1 MITTS
6 QTIRPCLEEKMNE
19 HSFGKHISLINR
31 AAQGYFSSRLKAYH
45 IGPGQQAYLLTLLP
59 HESIMQ
65 EELAR
70 RLQVDKAN
78 VTRAIKG
85 LVEQGYV
92 KRERSEVDKRALLIT
107 LTEKGVQVRTE
118 VEAIAFAWVQKVRSP
133 LTDEEY
139 KTMEAYLERIANNLM
154 QE

>member
-1 MITTS
+1 
-6 QTIRPCLEEKMNE
+6 MNE
-19 HSFGKHISLINR
+19 SSFGKHISLINR
-31 AAQGYFSSRLKAYH
+31 AAQAYFAGRLKPYH

-70 RLQVDKAN
+70 RLHVDKAN
-78 VTRAIKG
+78 VTRAIRG

-92 KRERSEVDKRALLIT
+92 TRQRSEVDKRTLLIT
-107 LTEKGVQVRTE
+107 LTEKGEQVRTE
-118 VEAIAFAWVQKVRSP
+118 VEEIASAWMQKVRSP
-133 LTDEEY
+133 LDDDEW
-139 KTMEAYLERIANNLM
+139 KAMETYLQRIANTLV

>member
-1 MITTS
+1 
-6 QTIRPCLEEKMNE
+6 MNE

-31 AAQGYFSSRLKAYH
+31 AAQGYFTNRLKAYH

-70 RLQVDKAN
+70 RLHVDKAN

-92 KRERSEVDKRALLIT
+92 RREQSEVDKRALLIT
-107 LTEKGVQVRTE
+107 LTDKGVQVRTE
-118 VEAIAFAWVQKVRSP
+118 VEAIASEWIETVRSP
-133 LTDEEY
+133 LTDEQWRSMD
-139 KTMEAYLERIANNLM
+139 TYLEKIANTLM
-154 QE
+154 HE

>member
-1 MITTS
+1 
-6 QTIRPCLEEKMNE
+6 MNE
-19 HSFGKHISLINR
+19 NSFGKHISLINR
-31 AAQGYFSSRLKAYH
+31 AAQSYFASRLKPYN

-59 HESIMQ
+59 DESIMQ
-65 EELAR
+65 DELAR

-92 KRERSEVDKRALLIT
+92 TRERSEVDKRALLIT
-107 LTEKGVQVRTE
+107 LTKKGEQVRTE
-118 VEAIAFAWVQKVRSP
+118 VEAIAFAWIQKIRSP
-133 LTDEEY
+133 LTDEEWN
-139 KTMEAYLERIANNLM
+139 TMEGYLERMANTLT

>member
-1 MITTS
+1 
-6 QTIRPCLEEKMNE
+6 MNDN
-19 HSFGKHISLINR
+19 SFGKHISLINR
-31 AAQGYFSSRLKAYH
+31 AAQGYFSSNLKAYH

-70 RLQVDKAN
+70 RLHVDKAN

-92 KRERSEVDKRALLIT
+92 TREQSDIDKRALLIT
-107 LTEKGVQVRTE
+107 LTEKGVQVRSE
-118 VEAIAFAWVQKVRSP
+118 VEAIAFAWIQKVRAP
-133 LTDEEY
+133 LSDEEWN
-139 KTMEAYLERIANNLM
+139 TMEGYLERMAKDLI

>member
-1 MITTS
+1 
-6 QTIRPCLEEKMNE
+6 MNDN
-19 HSFGKHISLINR
+19 SFGKHISLINR
-31 AAQGYFSSRLKAYH
+31 AAQGYFSSNLKAYH

-85 LVEQGYV
+85 LVGQGYV
-92 KRERSEVDKRALLIT
+92 RRERSEEDKRALLIT
-107 LTEKGVQVRTE
+107 LTEKGMQVRSE
-118 VEAIAFAWVQKVRSP
+118 VEIIASSWIQKVRSP
-133 LTDEEY
+133 LSDEEW
-139 KTMEAYLERIANNLM
+139 KAMEGYLQRMANSLI
-154 QE
+154 QG

>member
-1 MITTS
+1 
-6 QTIRPCLEEKMNE
+6 MNKGG
-19 HSFGKHISLINR
+19 FGKHISLINR
-31 AAQGYFSSRLKAYH
+31 AAQGYFASRLKAYH

-70 RLQVDKAN
+70 RLHVDKAN

-92 KRERSEVDKRALLIT
+92 TREQSDIDKRALLIT
-107 LTEKGVQVRTE
+107 LTEKGVQVRSE
-118 VEAIAFAWVQKVRSP
+118 VEAIAFAWIQKVRAP
-133 LTDEEY
+133 LSDEEWN
-139 KTMEAYLERIANNLM
+139 TMEGYLERMAKDLI